1 MRKLLKQLVKFFGV
15 TQIAWLLDLAVYTVL
30 FQFSGVYY
38 IISKAISYTC
48 GAVLSYVL
56 NRKFT
61 FTGDNPIKRTVPRF
75 IVVNAFSL
83 SASLFSMHV
92 FGNALHLDEWVC
104 YFLSIAFSFSINYLG
119 NKLWVFKEEKRNARK
134 G

>member
-61 FTGDNPIKRTVPRF
+61 FTGDNPDKAHIAALYRRQCVFTVR
-75 IVVNAFSL
+75 VA
-83 SASLFSMHV
+83 V
-92 FGNALHLDEWVC
+92 FHACVWQC
-104 YFLSIAFSFSINYLG
+104 SSSQ
-119 NKLWVFKEEKRNARK
+119 
-134 G
+134 